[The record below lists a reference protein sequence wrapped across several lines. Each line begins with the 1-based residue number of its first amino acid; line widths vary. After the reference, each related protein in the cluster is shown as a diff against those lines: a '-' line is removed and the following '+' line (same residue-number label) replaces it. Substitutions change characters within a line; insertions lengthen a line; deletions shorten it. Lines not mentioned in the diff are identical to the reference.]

1 MLSVIVVVVNQLV
14 AQTTNKL
21 GTNGFDAES
30 SRLEWLSRSRFV
42 NNMAYLGKGAVL
54 FSVFNAYLRLQF

>member
-21 GTNGFDAES
+21 GTNGFDAVS
-30 SRLEWLSRSRFV
+30 SRLEWLSHSRFV

-54 FSVFNAYLRLQF
+54 FSVFNAY